1 MLGRKKK
8 KEKQSSPDTV
18 LCMWE
23 GQTMC
28 VWLHL
33 RKRLIAFFSFFFF
46 SFFEQKE
53 DDKAKKEAR
62 TCWRKN
68 SMRALDAL
76 IPLNIQQQQQ
86 GGEGGEHN
94 DRERKSHLD

>member
-28 VWLHL
+28 VTPSEEALNCVL
-33 RKRLIAFFSFFFF
+33 FFFFF

-53 DDKAKKEAR
+53 DDKTKKEAR

>member
-8 KEKQSSPDTV
+8 KQSSPDTV

-28 VWLHL
+28 VIPSEEALNCVL
-33 RKRLIAFFSFFFF
+33 FFFF
-46 SFFEQKE
+46 PSSSNRKRMT
-53 DDKAKKEAR
+53 KRRKKAR
-62 TCWRKN
+62 TFWRKN

-86 GGEGGEHN
+86 QQGKEGGEHN
-94 DRERKSHLD
+94 DRERKSHLA